1 MVAAPAPAVG
11 VDEPLPAMPS
21 TRPECM
27 VVVAHFVRIVRRDP
41 FFADGSSREQ
51 VDQALRLVD
60 YAGRRFW
67 GQDRFYTERRTA

>member
-1 MVAAPAPAVG
+1 
-11 VDEPLPAMPS
+11 MPT
-21 TRPECM
+21 TRAECM
-27 VVVAHFVRIVRRDP
+27 NVVAHFVRIVRRDP

-67 GQDRFYTERRTA
+67 GQYGFYTRRRTALDPVLQYHFERHFPSEG